1 MIVPD
6 LIERSKRKTLSLSV
20 MKDGAVVVRAPISMS
35 DKKINDFVEEKQNWI
50 KEKLAIVNKTNNKFE
65 GVINNREFLL
75 YGNKYTLVLADVKRI
90 ETNDNFQIVVP
101 KKTEPEKIL
110 KQLKAWYKKIAKKIL
125 QDRLK
130 FVEERIRLKSNSMRI
145 NDSKGRWGSCN
156 TMGIISFNWRVILLP
171 PQIIDYVIVHEL
183 CHLVEMNHSKKFWEL
198 VQRFLPNYAVCKKA
212 IKEYGILLSLYREK

>member
-20 MKDGAVVVRAPISMS
+20 MKDGAIIVKAPLSMQES
-35 DKKINDFVEEKQNWI
+35 VINKFIEEKQNWI

-65 GVINNREFLL
+65 DVIKYKSFLL
-75 YGNKYTLVLADVKRI
+75 YGNKYSLVLGDVKKI
-90 ETNDNFQIVVP
+90 ETNDNFQIVMPRNIEQDKV
-101 KKTEPEKIL
+101 L
-110 KQLKAWYKKIAKKIL
+110 KQLKAWYKKVAKKIL

-156 TMGIISFNWRVILLP
+156 TRGVISFNWRVILLP

-198 VQRFLPNYAVCKKA
+198 VQRFLPSFANSKKA
-212 IKEYGILLSLYREK
+212 IKEYGILLSLYRDK